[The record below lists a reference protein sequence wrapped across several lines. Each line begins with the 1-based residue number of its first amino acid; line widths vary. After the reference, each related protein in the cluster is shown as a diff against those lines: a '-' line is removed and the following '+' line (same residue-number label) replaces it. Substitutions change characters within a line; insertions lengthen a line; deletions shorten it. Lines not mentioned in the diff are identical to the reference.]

1 MKVLHITAWWP
12 SRVHPTHGNFI
23 QKHVRL
29 VAHEHEVVVV
39 AVQEDPSLRYGHYEI
54 IHRRDFGY
62 DSIIV
67 YFGPARWGLKPL
79 SLAARLHAY
88 FRGIRRCGELFGRR
102 PDLIHGHILID
113 GGLVAAVVAKWWG
126 IPQVITEHATI
137 YQHPAA
143 VSAWRIWLGR
153 WACREAARLMPVSEY
168 LATAMQEHYRLR
180 GYYTVVPNV
189 VRSDTFRL
197 PLTLH
202 DRPHL
207 PFRLLHVSNFH
218 PRQKNVAGMLRV
230 HDRLCSAYPGRFELH
245 IAGDGPVELI
255 RKLVHELGL
264 DSKAVTLTG
273 PHTEL
278 EVAELMAEAD
288 AFVLF
293 SNYETQGV
301 VLLEA
306 LCCGLPCIA
315 SAVGGVTEVISSGQN
330 GLLVPVADEDALFWA
345 IVKLADTYSAFDATV
360 LRDSAVGRYGDD
372 AVLAELSGIYGE
384 VTTGPLVA

>member
-23 QKHVRL
+23 EKHVRL
-29 VAHEHEVVVV
+29 VAREHEVVVV
-39 AVQEDPSLRYGHYEI
+39 AVQEDPDLNYGRYQI
-54 IHRRDFGY
+54 IQRRDSGY

-67 YFGPARWGLKPL
+67 YFGALRRGLKPI

-88 FRGIRRCGELFGRR
+88 FRGIRCCGKLFGRR

-126 IPQVITEHATI
+126 IPHVITEHATI

-143 VSAWRIWLGR
+143 VSAGRMGLGR
-153 WACREAARLMPVSEY
+153 WACRKAARLMPVSEY
-168 LATAMQEHYRLR
+168 LADAMQEHYRLK

-189 VRSDTFRL
+189 VNSDTFRL
-197 PLTLH
+197 PPALH
-202 DRPHL
+202 VKPHL

-218 PRQKNVAGMLRV
+218 PRQKNVAGILRV
-230 HDRLCSAYPGRFELH
+230 HKRLCRAYPGRFQLH
-245 IAGDGPVELI
+245 LAGDGPVEII
-255 RKLVHELGL
+255 RKMIHELGL
-264 DSKAVTLTG
+264 SGAVTLTG
-273 PHTEL
+273 PHTES
-278 EVAELMAEAD
+278 EVAGLMAEVD
-288 AFVLF
+288 AFILF

-330 GLLVPVADEDALFWA
+330 GLLVPAADEDALFRA
-345 IVKLADTYSAFDATV
+345 VVKLSDTYSVFNATV

-372 AVLAELSGIYGE
+372 AVLAELSSIYDE
-384 VTTGPLVA
+384 VTIGPVVA